1 MYSCHAPWPK
11 SVVRLGVRSRLH
23 VATCTYSTTG
33 QWAVLVCDMEDSVE
47 DRLAAVSRKLLRGTR
62 VYAVDWCQYYCM
74 LCCIPGTIHRTRT
87 ICTVHHVAASN
98 MEPTELGTGEKVV
111 YLVNEDESV
120 WDPLCFH
127 RRQLMLWLC
136 LVKG

>member
-1 MYSCHAPWPK
+1 MYSCHAPK
-11 SVVRLGVRSRLH
+11 SVVRLGVRSRP
-23 VATCTYSTTG
+23 TTG

-74 LCCIPGTIHRTRT
+74 LYCMYTRYHT
-87 ICTVHHVAASN
+87 QNTYDLHCAPRGCRQSC
-98 MEPTELGTGEKVV
+98 MEPTELRTGEKVV

-136 LVKG
+136 SVKG